1 MVRLLQIMAVID
13 DKIAIVS
20 KAIVSLLVLGLIG
33 LVTYSVILR
42 YVFDNAPPHT
52 DQIATFL
59 VVGIVFI
66 GASATFVMKAQIR
79 VLVFDRFMPERMR
92 QFVRL
97 FTLLL
102 AAGIVGLLCY
112 EAWTEMFFLKDIGM
126 QVQMWR
132 GVKLWW
138 PFMSLP
144 VGLCLLALVF
154 LLEVIRQVFR
164 LINPELIPSQPDGD
178 LQMEK
183 DID

>member
-1 MVRLLQIMAVID
+1 M
-13 DKIAIVS
+13 
-20 KAIVSLLVLGLIG
+20 SLLVLGLIG

-42 YVFDNAPPHT
+42 YVFNNAPPHT

-79 VLVFDRFMPERMR
+79 VLVFDRFMPDRMR
-92 QFVRL
+92 QYVRL

-112 EAWTEMFFLKDIGM
+112 EAWTEMFFLKDVGM

-144 VGLCLLALVF
+144 VGLCLFTFVF
-154 LLEVIRQVFR
+154 LLEVIRQIFR
-164 LINPELIPSQPDGD
+164 LINPELILVQSDDDMQIEPDMD
-178 LQMEK
+178 
-183 DID
+183 